1 MCRTSAVHAKQKHIY
16 PPSCCCAI
24 GIKPLESTQAAPT
37 SSVDSQFIT
46 QSTAVAT
53 DGSVTHESATQSA
66 SQDAG
71 DVPITVAAVDEL
83 QTQVVTRP
91 NTLLT
96 DTTKAASQ
104 QHTVTCVASSIPQ
117 NQAIANMKRPAMDYG
132 NTDSTQTTTIASTS
146 TAAAATKNQVTVPD
160 AAQRY
165 RSHATAASTAA
176 TAAVATLNQVAVPD
190 AAQRYRSHATAAAA
204 STAATAASNAATA
217 AVATKNQP
225 AATDAAQR
233 HSTQAAAAAAASS
246 SVLHANRSSEPSQPE
261 DKAGSPAR
269 VPSIPIGNSLSHT
282 SISNAHLQL
291 TAANARAPAVNDAAE
306 QTKSSSVS
314 AAHRIHNTPREGTA
328 VAGQPYPE
336 LGLWHKTPRDITL
349 SPRQVSP
356 GMNSPRVPKR
366 PLPEEALLGQGFQTA
381 ASLAETTLKYG
392 AWTANHALTW
402 RTDRAGQPR
411 SMQPHTQSQTV
422 SRQAGHQT
430 QQLLSQAQQA
440 QSETDRGQP
449 QAQKAQPPAQKTQPP
464 AQKAQPS
471 AQKAQPQ
478 AVKTRL
484 QSQTQQA
491 QLQSQSQPAKPSG
504 HTLPEKDVPGAQ
516 TQPVVSH
523 AHQTLLHTLA
533 QQVELQSEAQQAQHA
548 NQAQARQLLVA
559 NRNLPVLSLYHQA
572 WLCTLA
578 QQPLQL
584 SQPRETQVTSLPRL
598 SQTQQRLPQ
607 QAKSVAS
614 DSHQAAQAQSVA
626 SDSRQAQ
633 LQTRTQ
639 QTERHTDSQTI
650 KYPPETQGGLLL
662 AQSQRVKSQ
671 PLQALHP
678 NQSQRGLPQQ
688 VSSDIRTQHSA
699 PQREAHQAVLRAQS
713 QTTPAS
719 PAESHITGMQP
730 TVKHCQL

>member
-1 MCRTSAVHAKQKHIY
+1 MKS
-16 PPSCCCAI
+16 
-24 GIKPLESTQAAPT
+24 LDSTQAAPT
-37 SSVDSQFIT
+37 SSVDSQFTT

-53 DGSVTHESATQSA
+53 DGLVTHQSATQSA

-71 DVPITVAAVDEL
+71 DVPITAAAVDEL
-83 QTQVVTRP
+83 QTQVVTRS
-91 NTLLT
+91 NMLLT

-104 QHTVTCVASSIPQ
+104 QHTVTYAASSIPQ
-117 NQAIANMKRPAMDYG
+117 NEATANMERPAMDYG
-132 NTDSTQTTTIASTS
+132 NTDSTQTTTIAFTS

-176 TAAVATLNQVAVPD
+176 TAA
-190 AAQRYRSHATAAAA
+190 
-204 STAATAASNAATA
+204 SNAATA

-225 AATDAAQR
+225 AASDAAQR

-246 SVLHANRSSEPSQPE
+246 SALHANRSGEPSQPE
-261 DKAGSPAR
+261 DKAGSPAW

-282 SISNAHLQL
+282 SISSAHLQL
-291 TAANARAPAVNDAAE
+291 TAANARAPAVNGAAE
-306 QTKSSSVS
+306 QAKPSSAS
-314 AAHRIHNTPREGTA
+314 AAQRIHNTQREVTA

-336 LGLWHKTPRDITL
+336 LGLWQKSPRDITL
-349 SPRQVSP
+349 SPRQVSL

-366 PLPEEALLGQGFQTA
+366 PLPEEALLGQGYQTA

-402 RTDRAGQPR
+402 RTDPAGQPR

-422 SRQAGHQT
+422 SRQAVHQT
-430 QQLLSQAQQA
+430 QQLLSQAQPA

-449 QAQKAQPPAQKTQPP
+449 QARKAQPPAQNIQPP

-471 AQKAQPQ
+471 APKAQPSAQKAQLQ

-484 QSQTQQA
+484 HSQTQQA
-491 QLQSQSQPAKPSG
+491 QLQPQSQPAKPSG
-504 HTLPEKDVPGAQ
+504 RTLPEKEIPGAQ

-523 AHQTLLHTLA
+523 THQTLLHTLA
-533 QQVELQSEAQQAQHA
+533 QQVQLQSEAQQAQHA

-614 DSHQAAQAQSVA
+614 DLHQAAQAQSVA

-633 LQTRTQ
+633 LQTHTQ

-699 PQREAHQAVLRAQS
+699 PQREAHQAVLRAHS

-719 PAESHITGMQP
+719 PAESHVTGMQP
-730 TVKHCQL
+730 TVEHCQL

>member
-24 GIKPLESTQAAPT
+24 GIKPLDFTQAAPT
-37 SSVDSQFIT
+37 SSVDSHFIT

-53 DGSVTHESATQSA
+53 SGSVTHQSATQSA

-71 DVPITVAAVDEL
+71 DVPITAAAVDEL
-83 QTQVVTRP
+83 QTQVVTRS
-91 NTLLT
+91 NMLLT

-104 QHTVTCVASSIPQ
+104 QHTVTCIASSIPQ
-117 NQAIANMKRPAMDYG
+117 NEAIANMKRPAMDYG

-146 TAAAATKNQVTVPD
+146 TAAAATLNQVAVPD
-160 AAQRY
+160 ATQRY

-176 TAAVATLNQVAVPD
+176 SAAAATQNQVAIPD
-190 AAQRYRSHATAAAA
+190 AAQRYRSQATAA

-225 AATDAAQR
+225 AASDAAQR
-233 HSTQAAAAAAASS
+233 HSTQAAAAAAAASS
-246 SVLHANRSSEPSQPE
+246 SALHANRFREPSQPE
-261 DKAGSPAR
+261 DKAGSQ
-269 VPSIPIGNSLSHT
+269 VSSIPIGNSLSHT
-282 SISNAHLQL
+282 SISSAHLQL

-306 QTKSSSVS
+306 QTKFSFAS
-314 AAHRIHNTPREGTA
+314 AAHRIHNTHYEVTA

-402 RTDRAGQPR
+402 RTDPAGQPR

-484 QSQTQQA
+484 QSQTQQT

-504 HTLPEKDVPGAQ
+504 HTLPEKEVPGAQ

-523 AHQTLLHTLA
+523 THQTLLHTLA
-533 QQVELQSEAQQAQHA
+533 QQVKLQSEAQQAQHA

-559 NRNLPVLSLYHQA
+559 NHNLPVLSLYHQA

-584 SQPRETQVTSLPRL
+584 SQPRETQVTSLPKL

-639 QTERHTDSQTI
+639 QTERHNDSQTI
-650 KYPPETQGGLLL
+650 TYPTETQEGLLR
-662 AQSQRVKSQ
+662 AQSQQVKSQ
-671 PLQALHP
+671 PTQALHS

-688 VSSDIRTQHSA
+688 VSSYIRTQHSA
-699 PQREAHQAVLRAQS
+699 PQGEAQQAVLSAQS

-730 TVKHCQL
+730 TVEHCQL